1 METSSHIPNP
11 TPESRHFN
19 HERIAHIA
27 DKNEE
32 KQTRERERQ
41 RERLT
46 IRDSSCTKQ
55 TATNRIG
62 FLELHATHNR
72 PRSKGSPDTV
82 QVLLLLLLSAG
93 RPRMMVRRFLGTGK
107 EYRTQEAETAV
118 NGNTK
123 RKRKRGKE
131 EQKTREERE
140 RWRKKARVCDNERRF
155 ALGETTWR

>member
-1 METSSHIPNP
+1 METSSHSPNP

-19 HERIAHIA
+19 HERIAHIT

-32 KQTRERERQ
+32 KETRERERE

-72 PRSKGSPDTV
+72 PRSRGSPDTV

-93 RPRMMVRRFLGTGK
+93 RPRMMVRRFLD
-107 EYRTQEAETAV
+107 
-118 NGNTK
+118 
-123 RKRKRGKE
+123 RKRVPHARGRNSSKWKHQKKEKERQRRAQDKRGARAMAQE
-131 EQKTREERE
+131 SEGLRQRTSLYTR
-140 RWRKKARVCDNERRF
+140 
-155 ALGETTWR
+155 ETTWR